1 MTAPPVV
8 VVTGPLGVGKTT
20 LAREVALAAERGVHL
35 QMDQFWFA
43 VVDPDLREGDSRA
56 IGGAA
61 LMAAFAFVEEGGFS
75 VALDGFLLPEALP
88 EVLGACES
96 RGIPLHYVALDADV
110 ETCLRRANGR
120 APVEDVQGARALHA
134 RFSGLDVPGRHRVD
148 ASAPAGEVTATVLAG
163 LRDGRFA
170 VR

>member
-1 MTAPPVV
+1 MAPALV
-8 VVTGPLGVGKTT
+8 VVTGPLGAGKTT

-43 VVDPDLREGDSRA
+43 VVDPALRDADSRA

-61 LMAAFAFVEEGGFS
+61 LMAAFSFVEEGGFS
-75 VALDGFLLPEALP
+75 VVLEGFLLPDALP
-88 EVLGACES
+88 EVGAACEA
-96 RGIPLHYVALDADV
+96 RGIPLHYVVLQADV

-120 APVEDVQGARALHA
+120 APLDDLDGARRLHA
-134 RFSGLDVPGRHRVD
+134 MFDDLDVPDRHLVD
-148 ASAPAGEVTATVLAG
+148 ASAPADAVAATVLAA
-163 LRDGRFA
+163 LRDDRFV